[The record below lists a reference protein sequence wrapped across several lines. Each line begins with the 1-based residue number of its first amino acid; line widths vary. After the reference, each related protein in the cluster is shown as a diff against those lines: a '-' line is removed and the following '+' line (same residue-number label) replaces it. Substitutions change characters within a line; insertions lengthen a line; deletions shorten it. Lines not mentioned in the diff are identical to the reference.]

1 MWIFMTILFAVLVF
15 FVSPI
20 EIVFLGRSMTQM
32 FWRSMIEVCPCPL
45 YMLQTP
51 VEANPFGGHFAKG
64 ESPI

>member
-15 FVSPI
+15 LCITDRVGA
-20 EIVFLGRSMTQM
+20 VYDVNVLAQHDRGL
-32 FWRSMIEVCPCPL
+32 PL
-45 YMLQTP
+45 SAYMLQTP